1 MHKKSYKYEGMLL
14 GCAMLW
20 GLQFPMLKFVGE
32 TFDATS
38 LLVIKFFLSA
48 AILVALGFKK
58 IKFQGKK
65 MLFHSVM
72 LGVLGAVQVY
82 FQTVGLANTNP
93 ANSSFII
100 TTNVI
105 YVPIIMFLF
114 FGRKPSRNMII
125 GLVAITVGF
134 LFISGIVNIYP
145 FSVSLSLG
153 LGDLLSLICAILTA
167 FYLVYFNYLS
177 TKYDEYSVN
186 VIHLA
191 SSCVVMVLVWI
202 VLLCLGQ
209 TQMDFSN
216 IPALGGLVYCGIFA
230 GGIATMLLAKGTAHV
245 EASKT
250 AILCGLEPVFATL
263 FAAILTVFIPSLD
276 GTLTLSIVLG
286 GALILYGAIKSS
298 LLPDE
303 KEN

>member
-1 MHKKSYKYEGMLL
+1 MLL
-14 GCAMLW
+14 GAAMLW
-20 GLQFPMLKFVGE
+20 GMQFPMLKFVGE

-38 LLVIKFFLSA
+38 LLVIKFLLSTLVLL
-48 AILVALGFKK
+48 AIGARK
-58 IKFQGKK
+58 IKIENKK
-65 MLFHSVM
+65 MFMHSVL
-72 LGVLGAVQVY
+72 LGILGAVQVY

-114 FGRKPSRNMII
+114 FGKKPSRNMVI
-125 GLVAITVGF
+125 GLITITVGF

-153 LGDLLSLICAILTA
+153 YGDLLSLVCAILTA
-167 FYLVYFNYLS
+167 LYLVYFNFLS
-177 TKYDEYSVN
+177 TKYDENSVN
-186 VIHLA
+186 IIHLA
-191 SSCVVMVLVWI
+191 SSFAVMLAVWGVLFA
-202 VLLCLGQ
+202 LGR
-209 TQMDFSN
+209 TQMDFTN
-216 IPALGGLVYCGIFA
+216 IPAVGGLVYCGVFA
-230 GGIATMLLAKGTAHV
+230 GGIATMLLARGTAYV

-250 AILCGLEPVFATL
+250 AILCGLEPVFATV
-263 FAAILTVFIPSLD
+263 FAAILTIFIPSLD

-298 LLPDE
+298 LLPED
-303 KEN
+303 KK